1 MTTFPSSPT
10 PNQEY
15 TEDSITYIFTGSK
28 WDKIIRS
35 NSFKGT
41 IITESSNNAT
51 IDLSQ
56 GNFFELAY
64 DSNTLVSFINPPD
77 SGSTQSFNILVN
89 SPASEGFSLANASY
103 DNLSSLFVVSTS
115 AYSLSFKTDGKVV
128 YVLDNTND
136 RIVQYTLSTS
146 WRVDTIDATTLK
158 TFSVSSQETNPTALF
173 FDPTGTNLFVVGTNI
188 RNVVRYV
195 LSTPWD
201 ISTAVYSS
209 QAVSVASQ
217 ETGPFGLSFKSDG
230 TKMYV
235 SGNNS
240 DTLYQYNLPT
250 PWILTGATYD
260 NKFLI
265 ISAQDTNPRSHQFN
279 TDGTKLYIPGS
290 STNRVYQYNLTIPW
304 DVSTAIY
311 SGILFNPTSQD
322 SGLTGIY
329 FKPEGDKM
337 YAFGNFN
344 GRIYQYST
352 TAMTAIV
359 TWPSSV
365 IWQEGQAPVLTPG
378 KSHMI
383 EFYTSDGGTSYY
395 ASTVERDIS

>member
-1 MTTFPSSPT
+1 MPSFPSSPV

-15 TEDSITYIFTGSK
+15 TENGVTYIYANTKWKQANAKTSSRGSS
-28 WDKIIRS
+28 IV
-35 NSFKGT
+35 
-41 IITESSNNAT
+41 ESGNTAV
-51 IDLSQ
+51 IDLTQ
-56 GNFFELAY
+56 GNFFDLTY
-64 DSNTLVSFINPPD
+64 DSSTVVSFSNPPA
-77 SGSTQSFNILVN
+77 SGSTQTFKVLVN
-89 SPASEGFSLANASY
+89 SPASEGFSLSNASY
-103 DNLSSLFVVSTS
+103 DNISSLFIVSAS
-115 AYSLSFKTDGKVV
+115 SYSLSFKTDGKYV

-136 RIVQYTLSTS
+136 RIVQYTLSTP
-146 WRVDTIDATTLK
+146 WRVDTIDSTTLK
-158 TFSVSSQETNPTALF
+158 IFSVSSQETNPTALF
-173 FDPTGTNLFVVGTNI
+173 FDPTGTNLYVVGTNI

-195 LSTPWD
+195 LSAPWD

-217 ETGPFGLSFKSDG
+217 ETSPFGLSFKSDG

-235 SGNNS
+235 SGNVS

-250 PWILTGATYD
+250 PWVLTGATYD

-265 ISAQDTNPRSHQFN
+265 VSAQDTNPRSHQFN
-279 TDGTKLYIPGS
+279 TDGTKLYIPGA

-322 SGLTGIY
+322 SALTGIY

-337 YAFGNFN
+337 YTFGNFN

-352 TAMTAIV
+352 VATTATV
-359 TWPSSV
+359 TWPASV

-395 ASTVERDIS
+395 ASPAERDI